1 MSIYSVFNQMTK
13 RYDMTAHISL
23 TGHFPETSTEH
34 FDIFFNDSTTSVVG
48 ASCTREA
55 ETIARLT
62 LANVQMA
69 PEQKGWLAT
78 ALRNQ
83 RVKSVSREEFEVS
96 KAKARDEVASFMSK
110 ITKIAEKAKAAS
122 GQEAKREGSSTK

>member
-1 MSIYSVFNQMTK
+1 
-13 RYDMTAHISL
+13 MTAHISL
-23 TGHFPETSTEH
+23 NAKIPETSTDH
-34 FDIFFNDSTTSVVG
+34 FDIFFNHCTTSVVG

-55 ETIARLT
+55 ETIAQLV

-69 PEQKGWLAT
+69 PEQKGWLET

-83 RVKSVSREEFEVS
+83 RVKSVSREEYEVS

-110 ITKIAEKAKAAS
+110 ITKAAEKIKPEY